1 MEAGWGARRKDVLN
15 SNDGRQRVTKGGLK
29 TAPQMEAVIVERKR
43 GLDLVIIGGGPAGL
57 SAGIFA
63 MRMGLNTVLIEKAL
77 PGGQM
82 SATDRIEN
90 YPGFPK
96 EVRGMELSDAFKKHA
111 QNLGLE
117 IVWGT
122 VSKVETAGKEKRVI
136 YDDTVIEAKAII
148 IATGTEPKK
157 LGIPGEKEFLG
168 RGVSYCATCDAPFY
182 KDKKIVVVGGGNA
195 ALEEAIFLANFAG
208 SVTVIHRRDELR
220 ADKIFELRARNNPKI
235 YFVWDS
241 VIEKI
246 EGKDKVGSITVRNTK
261 TKKSTKIAAEGI
273 FMYVG
278 STPNTSLFDGKIK
291 KDGKGFVITDEEM
304 QTSVK
309 GVFAAGDVRAK
320 HLRQIVT
327 ATSDGAIATSTARK
341 YIEGSKS

>member
-168 RGVSYCATCDAPFY
+168 RGVSYCATCDAPF
-182 KDKKIVVVGGGNA
+182 
-195 ALEEAIFLANFAG
+195 
-208 SVTVIHRRDELR
+208 IHRRDELR